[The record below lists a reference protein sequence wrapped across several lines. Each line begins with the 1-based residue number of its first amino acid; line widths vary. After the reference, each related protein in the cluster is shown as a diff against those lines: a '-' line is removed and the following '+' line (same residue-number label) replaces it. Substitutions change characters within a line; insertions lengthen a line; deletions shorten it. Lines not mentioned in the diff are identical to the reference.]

1 MIPLLDIFIQLF
13 GENYHWQDIVIAI
26 ISILFGFILLPQ
38 LKDVW
43 HGKTILNIYT
53 ASLTTIGL
61 YILATTF
68 FTMEY
73 WVSFI
78 AELFSGTIWLL
89 LFVLS
94 IRNIK
99 RKK

>member
-1 MIPLLDIFIQLF
+1 MTGDILTSLF
-13 GENYHWQDIVIAI
+13 GENYAWQDIVIAI
-26 ISILFGFILLPQ
+26 VSILFGFILLPQ

-43 HGKTILNIYT
+43 NGQSILNLYT

-61 YILATTF
+61 YILAVTF
-68 FTMEY
+68 FTMQF
-73 WVSFI
+73 WISFT

-94 IRNIK
+94 YNNY
-99 RKK
+99 RKGK

>member
-1 MIPLLDIFIQLF
+1 MIGDILTSLF
-13 GENYHWQDIVIAI
+13 GENYAWQDIVIAV

-43 HGKTILNIYT
+43 HGKSILNLYT

-61 YILATTF
+61 YVLAITF
-68 FTMEY
+68 YTMQF
-73 WVSFI
+73 WISFS
-78 AELFSGTIWLL
+78 AEIFSGTIWLL

-94 IRNIK
+94 
-99 RKK
+99 